1 MPSKRSENRKG
12 HTAKGVDI
20 DKGLNK
26 GRGFAP
32 LGDKKACGR
41 GAAFWEK
48 TFFLFKSHTLD
59 WPQFIFIVNALEFQ
73 GLSDLGW

>member
-32 LGDKKACGR
+32 LGEEG
-41 GAAFWEK
+41 
-48 TFFLFKSHTLD
+48 TLSVYPSV
-59 WPQFIFIVNALEFQ
+59 WGVRRSIQKLWHQLEAY
-73 GLSDLGW
+73 L